1 MSLLSKP
8 ATKTFS
14 VLSIGQRGV
23 GKTVFLAGSY
33 AELHSPTQT
42 DNAERLW
49 FDCQDSEAKENI
61 ESILNYINETGLYP
75 PSTMKITNFNF
86 SLKRHASRGSQ
97 TLCNFR
103 WWDIPG
109 ESCNIKNLDFRKMV
123 LNSHACCVF
132 IDAYALIHK
141 PTYYQE
147 IEETIQAMM
156 AISNLVYMNSLNFPF
171 ALILTKCDLLEPSLL
186 NHQHFSKLLQPL
198 TICLDK
204 VKARYQIFY
213 SNIPIVHTEDTS
225 ILKARGAA
233 EPLLWLVLKLSRAYK
248 PALIN
253 NLNLSQL
260 ITPLSPIPIRSQP
273 QQEQVEGTLEHL
285 LKPTDKKFNF
295 IKLLGLYLSPNDIQ
309 YTLKLALILCVSI
322 GGVSLLFDN
331 YARILQNDPKLDATS
346 KAVSSVEKLVE
357 KEPSRIQLR
366 LQLAQLY
373 ESTGQIAQAETAYE
387 QILRQEK
394 DNIEALVGKALLRHA
409 QGDTKTARAL
419 FVQAEKAASTKS
431 QAEKIRAVAQKT
443 LQSSIK

>member
-1 MSLLSKP
+1 MSLLFNT
-8 ATKTFS
+8 ATKRFN

-33 AELHSPTQT
+33 TELYFSTQT
-42 DNAERLW
+42 DNTERLW

-61 ESILNYINETGLYP
+61 EDILNYISKTGLYP

-86 SLKRHASRGSQ
+86 SLKRHTPRGSQ

-109 ESCNIKNLDFRKMV
+109 ESCNIKNLDFRRIV
-123 LNSHACCVF
+123 LNSHGCCVF

-147 IEETIQAMM
+147 IEESIQGVL
-156 AISNLVYMNSLNFPF
+156 AISNLVYMNSLKFPF

-186 NHQHFSKLLQPL
+186 NHKHFSELLQPL
-198 TICLDK
+198 TIYLNQ
-204 VKARYQIFY
+204 VKPQYQTFY
-213 SNIPIVHTEDTS
+213 SNIPIVHTEGTS
-225 ILKARGAA
+225 VLKPRGAA
-233 EPLLWLVLKLSRAYK
+233 EPLLWLVLELTKMYK
-248 PALIN
+248 PTLSN

-260 ITPLSPIPIRSQP
+260 MNPSSPIPIRSQL
-273 QQEQVEGTLEHL
+273 QEQVEGTLKHL
-285 LKPTDKKFNF
+285 LKPADKKFNF
-295 IKLLGLYLSPNDIQ
+295 IKLLGLYLSLNDIQ
-309 YTLKLALILCVSI
+309 YTLKLALILCVAV
-322 GGVSLLFDN
+322 GGISLLFDN
-331 YARILQNDPKLDATS
+331 YAHIMQNDSKLDATNE
-346 KAVSSVEKLVE
+346 AVTSVEKLVE

-373 ESTGQIAQAETAYE
+373 ETTGQTAQAETAYE

-409 QGDTKTARAL
+409 QGDIKTAKAL

-431 QAEKIRAVAQKT
+431 QAEKIRAVAQKI
-443 LQSSIK
+443 LQPSIK

>member
-1 MSLLSKP
+1 MSLLSNT
-8 ATKTFS
+8 ATKRFN

-33 AELHSPTQT
+33 TELYFPTQT

-61 ESILNYINETGLYP
+61 EDILNYISKTSLYP

-86 SLKRHASRGSQ
+86 SLKRHTSRGSQ

-109 ESCNIKNLDFRKMV
+109 ESCNIKNLDFRRMV
-123 LNSHACCVF
+123 LNSHGCCVF

-147 IEETIQAMM
+147 IEESIQAVL
-156 AISNLVYMNSLNFPF
+156 AISNLVYMNSLKFPF

-186 NHQHFSKLLQPL
+186 NHKHFSELLQPL
-198 TICLDK
+198 TIYLNK
-204 VKARYQIFY
+204 VKARYQTFY
-213 SNIPIVHTEDTS
+213 SNIPVVHTEGTS
-225 ILKARGAA
+225 VLKPRGAA
-233 EPLLWLVLKLSRAYK
+233 EPLLWLVSELSKMYK
-248 PALIN
+248 PTLSN
-253 NLNLSQL
+253 NLNLSEL
-260 ITPLSPIPIRSQP
+260 MNFSSPIPIRSQLEK
-273 QQEQVEGTLEHL
+273 EQVEGTLEHL
-285 LKPTDKKFNF
+285 LKPADKKFNF
-295 IKLLGLYLSPNDIQ
+295 IKLLGLYLSLNDIQ

-331 YARILQNDPKLDATS
+331 YAHILQNDSKLDATTE
-346 KAVSSVEKLVE
+346 AVSSVEKLVE

-373 ESTGQIAQAETAYE
+373 ETTGQTAQAETTYE

-409 QGDTKTARAL
+409 QGDIKTAKAL

-431 QAEKIRAVAQKT
+431 QAEKIRAVAQKI

>member
-1 MSLLSKP
+1 MSLLSNT
-8 ATKTFS
+8 ATKRFN

-33 AELHSPTQT
+33 TELYFPTQT

-61 ESILNYINETGLYP
+61 EDILNYISKTSLYP

-86 SLKRHASRGSQ
+86 SLKRHTSRGSQ

-123 LNSHACCVF
+123 LNSHGCCVF
-132 IDAYALIHK
+132 IDAYGLVHK

-147 IEETIQAMM
+147 IEESIQA
-156 AISNLVYMNSLNFPF
+156 AIVISNLVYMNSLKFPF

-186 NHQHFSKLLQPL
+186 NHKQFSELLQPL

-213 SNIPIVHTEDTS
+213 SNIPIVHTEGTS
-225 ILKARGAA
+225 ILKPRGAA
-233 EPLLWLVLKLSRAYK
+233 DPLLWLVLELSKMYK
-248 PALIN
+248 PTLSN

-260 ITPLSPIPIRSQP
+260 MNLSSPIPIRSQL
-273 QQEQVEGTLEHL
+273 QEQVEGTLEHL
-285 LKPTDKKFNF
+285 LKPSDKKINF
-295 IKLLGLYLSPNDIQ
+295 IKLLGLYLSLNDIQ

-331 YARILQNDPKLDATS
+331 YAHILQNDSNLDTTS
-346 KAVSSVEKLVE
+346 EAVSSVEKLVE

-373 ESTGQIAQAETAYE
+373 ETTGQAALAETAYE

-394 DNIEALVGKALLRHA
+394 DNIEALIGKALLRHA
-409 QGDTKTARAL
+409 QGDTKTAKAL

-431 QAEKIRAVAQKT
+431 QAENIRAVAQKT
-443 LQSSIK
+443 LHPSIK